1 MSVIPLTGLLSYSE
15 YGHAKGPR
23 PLEQSRKSTSPM
35 CKLVE
40 NAHWSVMICIL
51 WVLMSI
57 KVTVMELVGW
67 GWGHRRGG
75 SASPELAVKAWV
87 PRVLYMSPSS
97 VALSTHRPTF

>member
-1 MSVIPLTGLLSYSE
+1 MSIVPLTGLLSYSE

-23 PLEQSRKSTSPM
+23 PLEQRRKSTSPM

-57 KVTVMELVGW
+57 KVTVMELVG
-67 GWGHRRGG
+67 GG
-75 SASPELAVKAWV
+75 SASPELAVKARV
-87 PRVLYMSPSS
+87 PWVLYMSPSS